1 VIRSIDGKFG
11 EFRTR
16 VVENRQIFLLSGDFS
31 MVAIAARL
39 G

>member
-1 VIRSIDGKFG
+1 MDGKFRG
-11 EFRTR
+11 FRTP
-16 VVENRQIFLLSGDFS
+16 VVGYRQIFLLSGDFS